1 MKGVFLLSTIA
12 WWGTTLSDKQRVL
25 DAGIRS
31 AIIVDDGYDEAPQVV
46 ELLDE
51 GAWDS
56 LFDDAQGAEAVRIEA
71 LFPDY
76 QPEDREELKSNQE
89 FIDALWQGRDAI
101 RDLLSGLFDVYE
113 QKIRDNRPF
122 LEAAEAALNAFE
134 IKFETC
140 GRDFVEAAVNA
151 DLIVIDLFLG
161 IQQGERDR
169 QFTVEHLKEV
179 IKRREDVPLPSI
191 VLMSQVPGIDDLAR
205 DFRQDVQL
213 HASAFRHIR
222 KNDLSQPGRM
232 KGLILTLASHRSDS
246 QALATFVETWE
257 DKAIEA
263 VHAAAGTLRKIDIDD
278 LQHIRS
284 MLLRFEGLNT
294 SSYMLDVFDRVL
306 QYEIESHGAVL
317 DAALRLDEMADDPAP
332 LMISNDRDTYTVLE
346 QTLFVNPKR
355 RTHATGAEW
364 PIAFG
369 DILGPRPGNPIKR
382 RGFFSG
388 RDDLVFFVASPEC
401 DLIRKDGLVTA
412 LLVAGSLKNIDMA
425 KPGLAVTAKTT
436 PVITM
441 NGNQRFQIDWN
452 FGDLRTISLDQV
464 KRLLHLDR
472 GDMSIVARLREGPA
486 LSLRQQLLSNVG
498 RVGELAPLPRSW
510 RFRAVLYL
518 PLQEGGAQP
527 ITIPDGVVITGN
539 VLIPRRGKF
548 ATLIIDSNCEADL
561 TEVLLGLDLDNV
573 ANRSKASFE
582 TLKEQ
587 SRIRQIF
594 RSGFQGVDLP
604 LSMSRTAGLLKLG
617 EEQPET
623 DEKKPKIDKVATI
636 VNGDADEDLLAN
648 IEPNAG
654 LVLQVY
660 LESDM

>member
-1 MKGVFLLSTIA
+1 M
-12 WWGTTLSDKQRVL
+12 SDKQRVL

-31 AIIVDDGYDEAPQVV
+31 AVIVDDGYDVVPQVG

-71 LFPDY
+71 LFPGY
-76 QPEDREELKSNQE
+76 QAEDREELKSNQE
-89 FIDALWQGRDAI
+89 FIDALWQGRDEI
-101 RDLLSGLFDVYE
+101 RDLLGGLFDVYE
-113 QKIRDNRPF
+113 QKIQDNRSF
-122 LEAAEAALNAFE
+122 LEAAEATLNALE
-134 IKFETC
+134 IQFGTC
-140 GRDFVEAAVNA
+140 GRGFVEAAVNA

-169 QFTVEHLKEV
+169 QFTVECLKEV
-179 IKRREDVPLPSI
+179 IKRREGIPLPSI
-191 VLMSQVPGIDDLAR
+191 VLMSQVPGIDDLAK

-222 KNDLSQPGRM
+222 KNDLSKPGRM

-263 VHAAAGTLRKIDIDD
+263 VHEAAGTLRKIDIDD

-317 DAALRLDEMADDPAP
+317 DAASRLDEMVDDPAP

-355 RTHATGAEW
+355 RTHTTGAEW

-369 DILGPRPGNPIKR
+369 DILGPKPGRLVKA

-388 RDDLVFFVASPEC
+388 RTDLVFFVASPEC
-401 DLIRKDGLVTA
+401 DLIRKDGLTTA
-412 LLVAGSLKNIDMA
+412 LLVAGSLKEIDMA
-425 KPGLAVTAKTT
+425 KPGLAVTAETT
-436 PVITM
+436 PVITIEE
-441 NGNQRFQIDWN
+441 GQRFQVDWD
-452 FGDLRTISLDQV
+452 FGNLHTINLAQA
-464 KRLLHLDR
+464 KRLLHKDR
-472 GDMSIVARLREGPA
+472 GDVSVVARLREGAA

-498 RVGELAPLPRSW
+498 RVGELAPLPRSL
-510 RFRAVLYL
+510 RFQADLYF

-527 ITIPDGVVITGN
+527 IPMPDDVKITGN
-539 VLIPRRGKF
+539 VLIPRRGQF
-548 ATLIIDSNCEADL
+548 AAAIIDSNCEDDL
-561 TEVLLGLDLDNV
+561 TAVLLGLDLENV
-573 ANRSKASFE
+573 ANKSKMRFA

-587 SRIRQIF
+587 TRIRQIF
-594 RSGFQGVDLP
+594 RSGFQGISLP
-604 LSMSRTAGLLKLG
+604 LDEPRTAGLLKLG
-617 EEQPET
+617 EELPET
-623 DEKKPKIDKVATI
+623 DDKKPKIDKVVTI
-636 VNGDADEDLLAN
+636 MKGEN
-648 IEPNAG
+648 IEGELGNKLRDAG
-654 LVLQVY
+654 LIVQIHL
-660 LESDM
+660 DDRD

>member
-1 MKGVFLLSTIA
+1 LT
-12 WWGTTLSDKQRVL
+12 DKQRVL

-31 AIIVDDGYDEAPQVV
+31 AVIVDDGYDEVPQVR

-56 LFDDAQGAEAVRIEA
+56 LFDDAQGAAAVRIEA

-101 RDLLSGLFDVYE
+101 RDLLGGLFDVYE
-113 QKIRDNRPF
+113 QKILDNLPF
-122 LEAAEAALNAFE
+122 LVAAEAALNELE
-134 IKFETC
+134 IQFETC
-140 GRDFVEAAVNA
+140 GRDFVDSAVNA

-169 QFTVEHLKEV
+169 QFTVERLKELFN
-179 IKRREDVPLPSI
+179 RRIGVPLPSI
-191 VLMSQVPGIDDLAR
+191 VLMSQVPGIDDLAK

-222 KNDLSQPGRM
+222 KNDLSKPGRM

-257 DKAIEA
+257 AKAIEA
-263 VHAAAGTLRKIDIDD
+263 VHAAAGTIRKIDIDD

-369 DILGPRPGNPIKR
+369 DILGQRPGDLVKR

-388 RDDLVFFVASPEC
+388 HDDLVFFVASPEC
-401 DLIRKDGLVTA
+401 DLIRKDGLTTA
-412 LLVAGSLKNIDMA
+412 LLVTGFLKELDMA
-425 KPGLAVTAKTT
+425 KPGLAVKAETT
-436 PVITM
+436 PVITLD
-441 NGNQRFQIDWN
+441 GGARFQIDWD
-452 FGDLRTISLDQV
+452 FGDLRTINLAQA
-464 KRLLHLDR
+464 KRLLHAKR
-472 GDMSIVARLREGPA
+472 GDMSVVARLREGAA
-486 LSLRQQLLSNVG
+486 LSLRQQLLSSIG
-498 RVGELAPLPRSW
+498 RVGELAPLPRS
-510 RFRAVLYL
+510 RQFRAELHL
-518 PLQEGGAQP
+518 PLQQGSTEP
-527 ITIPDGVVITGN
+527 IPMPDGIEIKGN
-539 VLIPRRGKF
+539 VLIPRLGKYV
-548 ATLIIDSNCEADL
+548 AAIIDSNCEDDL
-561 TEVLLGLDLDNV
+561 TEVLLTLDLENI
-573 ANRSKASFE
+573 AKKSKSKFE

-587 SRIRQIF
+587 TRIRQIF
-594 RSGFQGVDLP
+594 RTGFQGIELP
-604 LSMSRTAGLLKLG
+604 LSKPRKAGLLKLG
-617 EEQPET
+617 DEQP
-623 DEKKPKIDKVATI
+623 DSDANKPKIDQVATI
-636 VNGDADEDLLAN
+636 VNWEAFEDERAN
-648 IEPNAG
+648 IEPDAG
-654 LVLQVY
+654 LILQIFV
-660 LESDM
+660 EPDK

>member
-1 MKGVFLLSTIA
+1 
-12 WWGTTLSDKQRVL
+12 LSDIEQVH
-25 DAGIRS
+25 DAGIHS
-31 AIIVDDGYDEAPQVV
+31 AIIVDDGYDAIPQVA

-51 GAWDS
+51 DS
-56 LFDDAQGAEAVRIEA
+56 WESFFDDAQGEAATRIEA
-71 LFPDY
+71 IFPDY
-76 QPEDREELKSNQE
+76 DPEEREALKSNQD
-89 FIDALWQGRDAI
+89 FINALWQERQIIG
-101 RDLLSGLFDVYE
+101 DLLGELFDTYE
-113 QKIRDNRPF
+113 HKIQANRPF
-122 LEAAEAALNAFE
+122 LDAAEAALTALDIPFN
-134 IKFETC
+134 TC
-140 GRDFVEAAVNA
+140 GRDFVDAAVEA

-161 IQQGERDR
+161 IQQGVHDR
-169 QFTVEHLKEV
+169 EFTVERLKQV
-179 IKRREDVPLPSI
+179 VQRRGERPLPSI
-191 VLMSQVPGIDDLAR
+191 VLMSQVPNIDQLAKQ
-205 DFRQDVQL
+205 FRQDVKL
-213 HASAFRHIR
+213 HASTFRHIR
-222 KNDLSQPGRM
+222 KNDLQKPGRM
-232 KGLILTLASHRSDS
+232 EGLILTLASHRSDS

-257 DKAIEA
+257 AKAVEA

-278 LQHIRS
+278 LQHIRN

-294 SSYMLDVFDRVL
+294 SSYILDVFDRVL
-306 QYEIESHGAVL
+306 QYEIEAHSAVL
-317 DAALRLDEMADDPAP
+317 EAAILLDEVADDPAP
-332 LMISNDRDTYTVLE
+332 LMISNDRDTYVVLE

-401 DLIRKDGLVTA
+401 DLIRKDGLATA

-452 FGDLRTISLDQV
+452 FGDLRTIGLDQV

-472 GDMSIVARLREGPA
+472 GYMSIVARLREGPA

-510 RFRAVLYL
+510 RFRADLYL

-548 ATLIIDSNCEADL
+548 AAAIIDSNCEGDL
-561 TEVLLGLDLDNV
+561 TAVLLGLDLQNV
-573 ANRSKASFE
+573 ARKSKKHFE

-587 SRIRQIF
+587 TRIRQIF
-594 RSGFQGVDLP
+594 RSGFQGISLP
-604 LSMSRTAGLLKLG
+604 LNEPRTAGLLKIG
-617 EEQPET
+617 EELPET
-623 DEKKPKIDKVATI
+623 DDKKPKIDNIATI
-636 VNGDADEDLLAN
+636 LKSDD
-648 IEPNAG
+648 IEGELGNKLREAG
-654 LVLQVY
+654 LIVQIHL
-660 LESDM
+660 DDGD